1 MQLLSKNCMCVCV
14 SETGLVCGSH
24 VRQFASS
31 GAHRVCRVRMCIFI
45 SPREA
50 TSNPPA

>member
-14 SETGLVCGSH
+14 SRRLALFAGPM
-24 VRQFASS
+24 FASS